1 MTSGGVPI
9 LGRSL
14 FGRSL
19 VHGYK
24 THGREKLP
32 PSGRKT
38 KAQDKGERRLFPI
51 LPPGGRPLFPAGC
64 FIHPASPTPDRCNL
78 GTPDK
83 RFEAKAK
90 TDDQGE
96 GSHVLLTRASDGT
109 TLEPI
114 MSVDQY
120 RAHLIEEDDSGPT
133 VCAAWEKWGE

>member
-1 MTSGGVPI
+1 MT
-9 LGRSL
+9 
-14 FGRSL
+14 
-19 VHGYK
+19 H
-24 THGREKLP
+24 ED
-32 PSGRKT
+32 
-38 KAQDKGERRLFPI
+38 ARRLAEFVKD
-51 LPPGGRPLFPAGC
+51 
-64 FIHPASPTPDRCNL
+64 H
-78 GTPDK
+78 DK